1 MINNNLS
8 ITSEEFVEEFKLL
21 RDYLIQSYF
30 TIDSDISRINLL
42 EKSGMNQ
49 EQIHLTKKIV
59 FEALTDALYTVLLGL
74 EGSAT
79 IGRNQIMYKILDEQL
94 NELTGDLESIA
105 WEKFHGEDI

>member
-49 EQIHLTKKIV
+49 E
-59 FEALTDALYTVLLGL
+59 
-74 EGSAT
+74 
-79 IGRNQIMYKILDEQL
+79 
-94 NELTGDLESIA
+94 
-105 WEKFHGEDI
+105 